1 MIYINSKTKILKYHI
16 ISTILV
22 CITGTL
28 LHFLFEWTNEN
39 ILIAAF
45 SAVNESVWEHLKL
58 VFFPMLL
65 TSILG
70 YFLIGKS
77 LQRFFCSRLKGILAS
92 IIFIIIF
99 FYTYTGI
106 IGTNYAILDIGSF
119 FIAVIL
125 GELLSYK
132 NMTSSKKCNKN
143 SSMIILIILTFLFI
157 IFTYLTPHINLFR
170 DPITNEYGFFN
181 LR

>member
-16 ISTILV
+16 TSTIFV
-22 CITGTL
+22 FITGTL

-45 SAVNESVWEHLKL
+45 SAINESVWEHLKL
-58 VFFPMLL
+58 VLFPMLF
-65 TSILG
+65 TSIIG
-70 YFLIGKS
+70 YFLLGKS
-77 LQRFFCSRLKGILAS
+77 LQRFFCSRLKGILTS

-119 FIAVIL
+119 FIAVFL
-125 GELLSYK
+125 GEFLSYK
-132 NMTSSKKCNKN
+132 DMISNKKCKKIF
-143 SSMIILIILTFLFI
+143 SIIILAILTFTFI
-157 IFTYLTPHINLFR
+157 IFTYSTPHINLFK
-170 DPITNEYGFFN
+170 DPINNQYGLFK
-181 LR
+181 LE